1 MKYIIIAMTLMLTAC
16 AEPPKFLANSY
27 DRNDPCQ
34 SRAEL
39 NRPKDYKIPDFC
51 GASGPL
57 RTTKNSRMIYDKN
70 NNYIGIIK

>member
-1 MKYIIIAMTLMLTAC
+1 MKYLNLTTKVIILILLNAGC
-16 AEPPKFLANSY
+16 AKPPALLAYMY

-57 RTTKNSRMIYDKN
+57 RTTKNSRMI
-70 NNYIGIIK
+70 